1 MVKKIKKVVVKN
13 RFNDVELGGQI
24 MQKGDPYPIDKVSEE
39 RLEFLLKPNEKLDGD
54 SPLEEIEI
62 EIPDTEEE
70 EEEDEVEETEEV
82 ETTKAPKAPNK
93 NRRNKK

>member
-13 RFNDVELGGQI
+13 RFNDVELNGQI

-62 EIPDTEEE
+62 EIPDTEEDE
-70 EEEDEVEETEEV
+70 EEIEEVEETTEAP
-82 ETTKAPKAPNK
+82 KAPKAPNK